1 MIDFSAK
8 PPTEH
13 LKAHLSD
20 VTTDTPFR
28 SWCRLKQSLYRQEHG
43 WDPGMGGRKPRLLGN
58 YLVDADAKAGRN
70 FLSPEIF
77 VAAKHRTACR
87 EKDDKIEEGRLL
99 GNLLTSQTMCF
110 NLFLPQAAA
119 LETATLIWQAV
130 LPKTVTQV
138 NRVLLE
144 HSPGRGDEK
153 DGTGDHSAFDAA
165 VFYRHVDGSDGLI
178 AIETKYSEPFS
189 PPGRGP
195 TPFLQSFGPKCG
207 LFSQEGWQAVLSMK
221 TQQLWRTHLLAQ
233 RMKSDLL
240 RHVTYL
246 VLHPSGDVECSS
258 VLPEYRNCLEPQV
271 QQSGGFRQ
279 MTLEKWVAK
288 AMDTVGDQGAVWL
301 HQFYDRYLDWSAVE
315 LALASA

>member
-8 PPTEH
+8 PPTQL
-13 LKAHLSD
+13 LKTHLSD
-20 VTTDTPFR
+20 VATDTPFR

-43 WDPGMGGRKPRLLGN
+43 WSPGTGGRQPRPLGN
-58 YLVDADAKAGRN
+58 YLVDSDAQAGRN

-77 VAAKHRTACR
+77 AAAQRRTACR
-87 EKDDKIEEGRLL
+87 EKGDKIEEGRLL

-119 LETATLIWQAV
+119 MEIATRIWQAV
-130 LPKTVTQV
+130 LPNMVNHV

-153 DGTGDHSAFDAA
+153 IGTGDYSAFDAA
-165 VFYRHVDGSDGLI
+165 VFYRHVDGGDGLI
-178 AIETKYSEPFS
+178 AIETKYSESFS
-189 PPGRGP
+189 PPAGEP
-195 TPFLQSFGPKCG
+195 KPFLQSFGPECG

-233 RMKSDLL
+233 RMKTERL

-246 VLHPSGDVECSS
+246 VLYAADDVECSS
-258 VLPEYRNCLEPQV
+258 VLPDYCNCLDPQV
-271 QQSGGFRQ
+271 RQSGGFCQ
-279 MTLEKWVAK
+279 MTLEDWVAT
-288 AMDTVGDQGAVWL
+288 AMNAVGDQGAVWL
-301 HQFYDRYLDWSAVE
+301 RQFHGRYLDWTAVE
-315 LALASA
+315 RAMEIA